1 MALGDYRKVGEMFL
15 GITGSIGVIKMY
27 AHVEDG
33 VITYRGTLPKNWRNI
48 SGLNLSEGDDDYLK
62 TLGWVPYI
70 EVPVEIGVDETPDG
84 KDTVITETD
93 VTATAKK
100 RAMTDAEKTDRT
112 NNEAL
117 SEILHL
123 EALETPQRYAEA
135 LPDDSGGSAEGRA
148 WFKDNRAKIAV
159 ERAKL
164 V

>member
-1 MALGDYRKVGEMFL
+1 
-15 GITGSIGVIKMY
+15 MY
-27 AHVEDG
+27 AFVEDG
-33 VITYRGTLPKNWRNI
+33 IVIHRGTLPKTWRNV
-48 SGLNLSEGDDDYLK
+48 SGLNLSDGNDDYLK
-62 TLGWVPYI
+62 TLGWLPYV
-70 EVPVEIGVDETPDG
+70 EVSVEIGADETSDG
-84 KDTVITETD
+84 EDTVVTETE

-100 RAMTDAEKTDRT
+100 RAMTEDEKTDRP

-164 V
+164 A